1 MQVFGRLSMEI
12 DGYFSKA
19 HHTYAVM
26 MLLKNLLLSNHT
38 GLTDHHP
45 SQPS

>member
-1 MQVFGRLSMEI
+1 MQVFERLSMEI
-12 DGYFSKA
+12 DVFFSKA

-26 MLLKNLLLSNHT
+26 MLLKNLLLSNHIH
-38 GLTDHHP
+38 HHP